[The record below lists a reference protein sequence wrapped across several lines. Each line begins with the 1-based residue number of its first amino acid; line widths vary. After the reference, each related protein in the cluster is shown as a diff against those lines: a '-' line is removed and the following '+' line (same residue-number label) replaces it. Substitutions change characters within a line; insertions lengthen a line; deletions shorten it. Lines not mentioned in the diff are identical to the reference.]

1 MDFHIHYPA
10 VFAGSEYSSIRIKN
24 ENFSVNSIDADGK
37 RMLFVTDGTVAAL
50 PHMKNFIA
58 QFDDGIAGDNALII
72 LGSGEAYKT
81 IESVLKIVRF
91 ALDAGFTRHDTFVGI
106 GGGVILDL
114 TGFAASIFK
123 RGASCIFVPTTLLS
137 MVDASIG
144 GKTGCDFENYKNM
157 IGSFFPATTIYMFPN
172 FLSFLPF
179 EQYKSG
185 LAEAVKTA
193 LLYDKELLEIFQNES
208 EKILSRDKKIIET
221 IIEKCAKAKSAVV
234 EKDFTEK
241 GERMF
246 LNLGHTFAHAL
257 ESVSGFGNIT
267 HGSAVAWGIG
277 RAAVLSNNLSLSKL
291 PYRETIF
298 TLLKLYDWD
307 VNAIPAI
314 MNGTSQG
321 KRMLDFM
328 HRDKKNNGKKVRV
341 ILQKNICET
350 LSCEAD
356 DNDILTVLK

>member
-10 VFAGSEYSSIRIKN
+10 IFAGTETSHVYIKN
-24 ENFSVNSIDADGK
+24 ENFSANELDANGK

-50 PHMKNFIA
+50 PNMKNFIS
-58 QFDDGIAGDNALII
+58 QFDDGIAGDNALLI

-91 ALDAGFTRHDTFVGI
+91 ALDAGFTRNDAFVGI

-114 TGFAASIFK
+114 VGFAASIFK

-172 FLSFLPF
+172 FLSTLSD

-185 LAEAVKTA
+185 LAEAMKTA
-193 LLYDKELLEIFQNES
+193 LLYDAELLEIFQNES
-208 EKILSRDKKIIET
+208 KKILSRDETLVET
-221 IIEKCAKAKSAVV
+221 IIEKCAKAKSTIV

-257 ESVSGFGNIT
+257 ESVAGFGNIT
-267 HGSAVAWGIG
+267 HGSAVAWGLG

-291 PYRETIF
+291 AYREKVFSI
-298 TLLKLYDWD
+298 LNLYGWD
-307 VNAIPAI
+307 TNAIPQVL
-314 MNGTSQG
+314 NGSALSA
-321 KRMLDFM
+321 RMISFM
-328 HRDKKNNGKKVRV
+328 HGDKKNISKKVRV
-341 ILQKNICET
+341 ILQKNICDTISLEVN
-350 LSCEAD
+350 D
-356 DNDILTVLK
+356 DAILGVLK